1 MGDKIMNQEL
11 ERDLDPPAPQE
22 PLRIKSW
29 WIGYR
34 WEDGT
39 EDTINLEE
47 HQRNAIDEIER
58 TLDEVEYEVNRDILE
73 NQAQKYGDPD
83 GDY

>member
-1 MGDKIMNQEL
+1 MNQEL
-11 ERDLDPPAPQE
+11 ERDLDPPSPQE

-39 EDTINLEE
+39 ED
-47 HQRNAIDEIER
+47 H
-58 TLDEVEYEVNRDILE
+58 
-73 NQAQKYGDPD
+73 
-83 GDY
+83 

>member
-1 MGDKIMNQEL
+1 MNQEL
-11 ERDLDPPAPQE
+11 ERDIDPPSPQE
-22 PLRIKSW
+22 PLKIKSW

-39 EDTINLEE
+39 EDTITLED

-73 NQAQKYGDPD
+73 DQVQKYGDPD

>member
-1 MGDKIMNQEL
+1 MQEL
-11 ERDLDPPAPQE
+11 ERDIDPPTPQE

-39 EDTINLEE
+39 EDTINLED
-47 HQRNAIDEIER
+47 HQRDAIDEIER

-73 NQAQKYGDPD
+73 DQAQKYGDPD

>member
-1 MGDKIMNQEL
+1 MNEEL
-11 ERDLDPPAPQE
+11 ERDLDPPEPQE

-39 EDTINLEE
+39 EDTLNLDFN
-47 HQRNAIDEIER
+47 QRRAIDEIEGV
-58 TLDEVEYEVNRDILE
+58 LNEVEYEVNRDILE

-83 GDY
+83 SDY

>member
-1 MGDKIMNQEL
+1 MIEL
-11 ERDLDPPAPQE
+11 ERDLDPPSPQE

-39 EDTINLEE
+39 EDTLTLED
-47 HQRNAIDEIER
+47 HQRDAIEEIER

-73 NQAQKYGDPD
+73 DQAQKYGDPD
-83 GDY
+83 SDY

>member
-1 MGDKIMNQEL
+1 MNQEL
-11 ERDLDPPAPQE
+11 ERDLDPPSPQE
-22 PLRIKSW
+22 LLRIKSW

-39 EDTINLEE
+39 EDTLNLDFN
-47 HQRNAIDEIER
+47 QRRAIDEIESV
-58 TLDEVEYEVNRDILE
+58 LNEVEYEVNRDILE

-83 GDY
+83 SDY

>member
-1 MGDKIMNQEL
+1 MNEEL
-11 ERDLDPPAPQE
+11 ERDIDPPSPQE

-29 WIGYR
+29 WIGFR

-39 EDTINLEE
+39 EDTLTLEN
-47 HQRNAIDEIER
+47 HQRDAIDEVER

>member
-1 MGDKIMNQEL
+1 MTEL
-11 ERDLDPPAPQE
+11 ERDIDPPE
-22 PLRIKSW
+22 PVRYDMVKIKSW
-29 WIGYR
+29 WIGIK

-39 EDTINLEE
+39 TEE
-47 HQRNAIDEIER
+47 IDPPTDSMISEMEQYLNEIE
-58 TLDEVEYEVNRDILE
+58 YEANRDILE

>member
-1 MGDKIMNQEL
+1 MNQEL
-11 ERDLDPPAPQE
+11 ERDLDPPEPQE

-39 EDTINLEE
+39 EDTLNLED
-47 HQRNAIDEIER
+47 HFRQARSDIEGV
-58 TLDEVEYEVNRDILE
+58 LDEVEYEVNRDILE

>member
-1 MGDKIMNQEL
+1 MNQEL
-11 ERDLDPPAPQE
+11 ERDIDPPEPQE

-39 EDTINLEE
+39 EDTLNLDFN
-47 HQRNAIDEIER
+47 QRRAIDEIEGV
-58 TLDEVEYEVNRDILE
+58 LKEVEYEVNRDILE

-83 GDY
+83 SDY

>member
-1 MGDKIMNQEL
+1 MNQEL
-11 ERDLDPPAPQE
+11 ERDLDPPSPQE

-47 HQRNAIDEIER
+47 HQRDAIDEIER
-58 TLDEVEYEVNRDILE
+58 TLDEVEYEVNRDILQD
-73 NQAQKYGDPD
+73 QAYKYGDPD
-83 GDY
+83 SDY

>member
-1 MGDKIMNQEL
+1 MNEEL
-11 ERDLDPPAPQE
+11 ERDLDPPSPQE
-22 PLRIKSW
+22 PIRIKRW
-29 WIGYR
+29 WIGYL

-39 EDTINLEE
+39 QDMLTLED
-47 HQRNAIDEIER
+47 HQRDAIDEIER

-83 GDY
+83 GNY

>member
-1 MGDKIMNQEL
+1 MNQEL
-11 ERDLDPPAPQE
+11 ERDLDPPSPQE

-39 EDTINLEE
+39 EDTLTLED
-47 HQRNAIDEIER
+47 HQRDAIEEIER

-73 NQAQKYGDPD
+73 DQAQKYGDPD
-83 GDY
+83 SDY

>member
-1 MGDKIMNQEL
+1 
-11 ERDLDPPAPQE
+11 
-22 PLRIKSW
+22 LRIKSW

-39 EDTINLEE
+39 EDTLNLDFN
-47 HQRNAIDEIER
+47 QRRAIDEIEGV
-58 TLDEVEYEVNRDILE
+58 LNEVEWEVNRDILE
-73 NQAQKYGDPD
+73 HQAQKYGDPD

>member
-1 MGDKIMNQEL
+1 MSEL
-11 ERDLDPPAPQE
+11 ERDLDPPSPQE

-39 EDTINLEE
+39 EDTLNLED
-47 HQRNAIDEIER
+47 HQRDAIDEIER
-58 TLDEVEYEVNRDILE
+58 TLDEVQYEVNRDILE
-73 NQAQKYGDPD
+73 DQAQRWGEPD
-83 GDY
+83 SDY

>member
-1 MGDKIMNQEL
+1 MTEL
-11 ERDLDPPAPQE
+11 ERDLDPPSPQE

-39 EDTINLEE
+39 EDTLSLED
-47 HQRNAIDEIER
+47 HQRSAINEIESV
-58 TLDEVEYEVNRDILE
+58 LDEVEWEVNRDILE
-73 NQAQKYGDPD
+73 HQAHKYGDPD
-83 GDY
+83 GSY

>member
-1 MGDKIMNQEL
+1 MTEL
-11 ERDLDPPAPQE
+11 ERDIDPPE
-22 PLRIKSW
+22 PVRYDMVKIKSW

-47 HQRNAIDEIER
+47 HQRDAIDEIER

-83 GDY
+83 SDY

>member
-1 MGDKIMNQEL
+1 MNQEL
-11 ERDLDPPAPQE
+11 ERDLDPPTPQE

-39 EDTINLEE
+39 EDTINLED
-47 HQRNAIDEIER
+47 HQRDAIDEIER

-83 GDY
+83 GNY

>member
-1 MGDKIMNQEL
+1 MSDI
-11 ERDLDPPAPQE
+11 ERDLDPPSPQE

-39 EDTINLEE
+39 EDTINLED
-47 HQRNAIDEIER
+47 HQRDAIDEIER

-83 GDY
+83 GNY

>member
-1 MGDKIMNQEL
+1 MSDI
-11 ERDLDPPAPQE
+11 ERDIDPPTPQE
-22 PLRIKSW
+22 PLKIKSW

-39 EDTINLEE
+39 EDTINLED
-47 HQRNAIDEIER
+47 HQRDAIDEIER

-73 NQAQKYGDPD
+73 HQAQKYGDPD
-83 GDY
+83 SDY

>member
-1 MGDKIMNQEL
+1 MNQEL
-11 ERDLDPPAPQE
+11 ERDLDPPLPQE

-29 WIGYR
+29 WIGFR

-39 EDTINLEE
+39 EDTLNLD
-47 HQRNAIDEIER
+47 HNQRNAIDEIEMV
-58 TLDEVEYEVNRDILE
+58 LDEVEYEVNRDILE

-83 GDY
+83 SDY

>member
-1 MGDKIMNQEL
+1 MNQEL
-11 ERDLDPPAPQE
+11 ERDLDPPSPQE

-39 EDTINLEE
+39 EDTLNLED
-47 HQRNAIDEIER
+47 HQRDAIDEIER
-58 TLDEVEYEVNRDILE
+58 TLDEVQYEVNRDILE
-73 NQAQKYGDPD
+73 DQAQRWGEPD
-83 GDY
+83 SDY

>member
-1 MGDKIMNQEL
+1 MTEL
-11 ERDLDPPAPQE
+11 ERDLDPPE
-22 PLRIKSW
+22 PVRYDMVKIKSW

-47 HQRNAIDEIER
+47 HQRDAIDEIER

-83 GDY
+83 SDY

>member
-1 MGDKIMNQEL
+1 MDDIDRL
-11 ERDLDPPAPQE
+11 ERDIDPPEPQE
-22 PLRIKSW
+22 PIRIKSW

-39 EDTINLEE
+39 EDTLNLDDNFR
-47 HQRNAIDEIER
+47 QARSDIEGV
-58 TLDEVEYEVNRDILE
+58 LDEVEYEVNRDILE
-73 NQAQKYGDPD
+73 DQAQKYGDPD

>member
-1 MGDKIMNQEL
+1 MDEEL
-11 ERDLDPPAPQE
+11 ERDLDPPSPQE

-39 EDTINLEE
+39 EDTLNLED
-47 HQRNAIDEIER
+47 HQRSAINEVEAL
-58 TLDEVEYEVNRDILE
+58 LDEVEWEVNRDILE
-73 NQAQKYGDPD
+73 HQAQKYGDPD
-83 GDY
+83 SDY

>member
-1 MGDKIMNQEL
+1 MDEEL
-11 ERDLDPPAPQE
+11 ERDLDPPSPQE

-39 EDTINLEE
+39 EDTLNLD
-47 HQRNAIDEIER
+47 HNQRNAIDEIEMV
-58 TLDEVEYEVNRDILE
+58 LDEVECEVNRDILE
-73 NQAQKYGDPD
+73 HQAQKYGDPD

>member
-1 MGDKIMNQEL
+1 MNEEL
-11 ERDLDPPAPQE
+11 ERDLDPPSPQE

-39 EDTINLEE
+39 EDTLNLED
-47 HQRNAIDEIER
+47 HQRDAIDEIER
-58 TLDEVEYEVNRDILE
+58 TLDEVEYEVNHDILE

-83 GDY
+83 SDY

>member
-1 MGDKIMNQEL
+1 MNQEL
-11 ERDLDPPAPQE
+11 ERDLDPPSPQE

-39 EDTINLEE
+39 EDTLNLED
-47 HQRNAIDEIER
+47 HQRSAINEVEAL
-58 TLDEVEYEVNRDILE
+58 LDEVEWEVNRDILE
-73 NQAQKYGDPD
+73 HQAQKYGDPD
-83 GDY
+83 SDY

>member
-1 MGDKIMNQEL
+1 MSDIDRL
-11 ERDLDPPAPQE
+11 ERDLDPPSPQE

-39 EDTINLEE
+39 QDMLTLED
-47 HQRNAIDEIER
+47 HQRDAIDEIER